1 MDGFVPISDD
11 ILYSLGTV
19 TGDLDILPVR
29 HIDVTQHEGQIISTY
44 GSYFMEESELPP
56 TLSKLLHGR
65 AYIVDR
71 DVIEVLTSGTAIT
84 YYVAANKTKG
94 LIIPGRTLFI
104 EAVNGIAHYRW
115 TDDGSKWTEWITIPA
130 HSWHAYRSNEQCRF
144 AEIQVYV
151 DNLNDKMTVRVTR

>member
-1 MDGFVPISDD
+1 MSFVPIPDD
-11 ILYSLGTV
+11 IFKSIEII
-19 TGDLDILPVR
+19 TGDPEVLPVR
-29 HIDVTQHEGQIISTY
+29 KIEVTQHEGKIISTY
-44 GSYFMEESELPP
+44 GSYFMKESELPP

-71 DVIEVLTSGTAIT
+71 DVIKVTTSGTAIT

-104 EAVNGIAHYRW
+104 EAVNGIAYYRW
-115 TDDGSKWTEWITIPA
+115 TDDGSRWTEWTTISA
-130 HSWHAYRSNEQCRF
+130 NSWHAYRSDEQCRF

-151 DNLNDKMTVRVTR
+151 NTLDDKITVRVTR